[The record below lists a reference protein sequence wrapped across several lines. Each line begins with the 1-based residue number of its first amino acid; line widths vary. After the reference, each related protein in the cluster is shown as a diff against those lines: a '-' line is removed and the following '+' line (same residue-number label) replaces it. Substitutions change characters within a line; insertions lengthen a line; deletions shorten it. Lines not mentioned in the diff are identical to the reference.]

1 MNKLLADY
9 VIKVEYPNVSG
20 AEHLETLQHRDLLA
34 EVEGDF
40 SDEERK
46 TLVTSDRV
54 LMSNA
59 AEVCQELSGF
69 LNLENYRISK
79 GICSRQWWWY
89 LDVLAYLPESQND
102 LHATL
107 LV

>member
-1 MNKLLADY
+1 
-9 VIKVEYPNVSG
+9 
-20 AEHLETLQHRDLLA
+20 
-34 EVEGDF
+34 
-40 SDEERK
+40 
-46 TLVTSDRV
+46 
-54 LMSNA
+54 MSNA

-69 LNLENYRISK
+69 LNLENYRLSK

-102 LHATL
+102 LHTTL

>member
-9 VIKVEYPNVSG
+9 AIQVEYPNVSG
-20 AEHLETLQHRDLLA
+20 AEHLETLRNRDLLS
-34 EVEGDF
+34 EMEDDF

-46 TLVTSDRV
+46 ALVTSDRI

-69 LNLENYRISK
+69 VNLDKYRLSK

-89 LDVLAYLPESQND
+89 LDVLTYLPESQND
-102 LHATL
+102 LRTTV